1 MPTRSLSLFVGP
13 SLDQYARADATQRQT
28 IEDDI
33 WSKYGQE
40 LAVLILDMSGF
51 SLLTQRHGIIYYLSM
66 VRRMQLAVAPVIAQ
80 HGGEVVKF
88 EADNC
93 FAVFGETLH
102 AVHAA
107 RAIHRAFAAEDHPED
122 EIRVSIGIDFGRV
135 LLVDRQDVFGNPVNR
150 ASKLGEDIGEAGET
164 LITAEAFAGLPAEA
178 GIDGKR
184 TRMTISGIEIG
195 IISL

>member
-13 SLDQYARADATQRQT
+13 LLDQYARADATQRPA
-28 IEDDI
+28 IENEI

-40 LAVLILDMSGF
+40 LAVLVLDMSGF

-66 VRRMQLAVAPVIAQ
+66 VRRMQLAVAPVIAR

-102 AVHAA
+102 AAGAA
-107 RAIHRAFAAEDHPED
+107 REIHKIFATEDHPED
-122 EIRVSIGIDFGRV
+122 EIRVAIGIDFGRV
-135 LLVDRQDVFGNPVNR
+135 LLVDRQDVFGSPVNR
-150 ASKLGEDIGEAGET
+150 ASKLGEDIGIAGET
-164 LITAEAFAGLPAEA
+164 LITVEAFAGIPTAA
-178 GIDGKR
+178 GIVGKR
-184 TRMTISGIEIG
+184 TRMTISGIEIEL
-195 IISL
+195 ISL